1 MLIEKGGTITV
12 ARYLETVKKHF
23 LPFIRKMKRK
33 YRKGVVIQEDN
44 ASWHKAKLVTDYL
57 KSKKV
62 TTIR

>member
-23 LPFIRKMKRK
+23 LPFIRKIKRK

-44 ASWHKAKLVTDYL
+44 AS
-57 KSKKV
+57 
-62 TTIR
+62 